1 MEASAQIATEEQLLA
16 CFRRIDR
23 RDVELGD
30 DVTFPMLLGR
40 VVTWSYGNRAFLVL
54 RERGTGAPLGLVF
67 RRTAVAAARVASMCA
82 WCQRVR
88 TRAEVQL
95 LSARVTA
102 RRTIGQYLCSDLSCF
117 TVGEPSVFEP
127 PDAALIRIQRAL
139 DRVHE
144 LVAQRLRGD

>member
-1 MEASAQIATEEQLLA
+1 MGASAQIATEEELLA

-30 DVTFPMLLGR
+30 EVTFPLSLGR
-40 VVTWSYGNRAFLVL
+40 VLTWSYGNRAFLVL
-54 RERGTGAPLGLVF
+54 RERDTGAPLGIVF
-67 RRTAVAAARVASMCA
+67 RRTAVAASRAPSMCA

-88 TRAEVQL
+88 TRSEVQL

-117 TVGEPSVFEP
+117 SAGESSVFEA
-127 PDAALIRIQRAL
+127 PDAAVLRIQRAL
-139 DRVHE
+139 DHMHE
-144 LVAQRLRGD
+144 LVEQRLRG

>member
-1 MEASAQIATEEQLLA
+1 MAASAQIATKEELFA

-23 RDVELGD
+23 RDVELSD
-30 DVTFPMLLGR
+30 DLRFPILIGH

-54 RERGTGAPLGLVF
+54 RGRDTGAPLGVVF
-67 RRTAVAAARVASMCA
+67 RRTTVASARVPSMCA

-88 TRAEVQL
+88 MHAEVQL

-117 TVGEPSVFEP
+117 VVGEPSAFEQ
-127 PDAALIRIQRAL
+127 PDAAVFRIRRAL
-139 DRVHE
+139 DHMHQ
-144 LVAQRLRGD
+144 LVDQRLRGG